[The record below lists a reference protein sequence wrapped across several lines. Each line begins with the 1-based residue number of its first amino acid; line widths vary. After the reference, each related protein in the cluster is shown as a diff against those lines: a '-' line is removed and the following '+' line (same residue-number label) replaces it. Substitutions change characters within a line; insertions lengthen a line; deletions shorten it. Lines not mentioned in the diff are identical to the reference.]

1 MTSIVS
7 AFNDHFM
14 EMVNDIVAVFP
25 DDLDI
30 LSAKNS
36 LKALRKLNPKMLIR
50 SWDYYVVSK
59 YYKEIESGDLSYFL
73 NKDYTEDVS
82 VSSDS
87 KRIIEAINRLRNP
100 IKSMSEENQ
109 KKILKYLQ
117 NLSKLTLIFKQ
128 SEGK

>member
-1 MTSIVS
+1 MTSVVS

-14 EMVNDIVAVFP
+14 EMVDDIVNVFP

-30 LSAKNS
+30 LSARNS
-36 LKALRKLNPKMLIR
+36 LKALRKINPKMLIR
-50 SWDYYVVSK
+50 SWDFYVVSK

-87 KRIIEAINRLRNP
+87 KRITEAIDRLRNP

-117 NLSKLTLIFKQ
+117 NLSKLTMVFKQ
-128 SEGK
+128 TDGK

>member
-1 MTSIVS
+1 MTSVVS

-14 EMVNDIVAVFP
+14 EMVDDIVAVFP

-30 LSAKNS
+30 LSARNS
-36 LKALRKLNPKMLIR
+36 LKALRKINPKMLIR
-50 SWDYYVVSK
+50 SWDFYVVSK
-59 YYKEIESGDLSYFL
+59 YYKQIESGDLSYFL

-117 NLSKLTLIFKQ
+117 NLSKLTMVFKQ
-128 SEGK
+128 TDGK

>member
-14 EMVNDIVAVFP
+14 EMVDDIVAVFP

-87 KRIIEAINRLRNP
+87 KRIIEAIDRLRNP

>member
-14 EMVNDIVAVFP
+14 EMVDDIVAVFP

-50 SWDYYVVSK
+50 SWDY
-59 YYKEIESGDLSYFL
+59 
-73 NKDYTEDVS
+73 
-82 VSSDS
+82 
-87 KRIIEAINRLRNP
+87 
-100 IKSMSEENQ
+100 
-109 KKILKYLQ
+109 
-117 NLSKLTLIFKQ
+117 
-128 SEGK
+128 

>member
-1 MTSIVS
+1 MTTVVS

-14 EMVNDIVAVFP
+14 EMVDDIVNVFP

-30 LSAKNS
+30 LSARNS
-36 LKALRKLNPKMLIR
+36 LKALRKINPKMLIR
-50 SWDYYVVSK
+50 SWDFYVVSK

-87 KRIIEAINRLRNP
+87 KRITEAIDRLRNP
-100 IKSMSEENQ
+100 IKSMSEEEQ

-117 NLSKLTLIFKQ
+117 NLSKLTMVFKQ
-128 SEGK
+128 TDGK

>member
-1 MTSIVS
+1 MTSVVS

-14 EMVNDIVAVFP
+14 EMVNDIVNVFP

-30 LSAKNS
+30 LSARNS
-36 LKALRKLNPKMLIR
+36 LKALRKINPKMLIR
-50 SWDYYVVSK
+50 SWDFYVVSK

-100 IKSMSEENQ
+100 IKSMSEEEQ
-109 KKILKYLQ
+109 KMILKYLQ
-117 NLSKLTLIFKQ
+117 NLSKLTLVFKQ
-128 SEGK
+128 TDGK

>member
-1 MTSIVS
+1 MTTVVS

-14 EMVNDIVAVFP
+14 EMVDDIVNVFP

-30 LSAKNS
+30 LSARNS
-36 LKALRKLNPKMLIR
+36 LKALRKINPKMLIR
-50 SWDYYVVSK
+50 SWDFYVVSK

-100 IKSMSEENQ
+100 IKSMSEEEPN
-109 KKILKYLQ
+109 
-117 NLSKLTLIFKQ
+117 SVEPTFAV
-128 SEGK
+128 

>member
-1 MTSIVS
+1 MTSVVS

-14 EMVNDIVAVFP
+14 EMVDDIVNVFP

-30 LSAKNS
+30 LSARNS
-36 LKALRKLNPKMLIR
+36 LKALRKINPKMLIR
-50 SWDYYVVSK
+50 SWDFYVVSK

-73 NKDYTEDVS
+73 NKDYTQDVS

-100 IKSMSEENQ
+100 IKSMSEEEQ

-117 NLSKLTLIFKQ
+117 NLSKLTMVFKQ
-128 SEGK
+128 TDGK

>member
-14 EMVNDIVAVFP
+14 EMVDDIVAVFP

-87 KRIIEAINRLRNP
+87 KRIIEAIDRLRNP

-109 KKILKYLQ
+109 KKILIYLQ
-117 NLSKLTLIFKQ
+117 NLSKLSLIFKQ

>member
-1 MTSIVS
+1 MTSVVS

-14 EMVNDIVAVFP
+14 EMVDDIVNVFP

-30 LSAKNS
+30 LSARNS
-36 LKALRKLNPKMLIR
+36 LKALRKINPKMLIR
-50 SWDYYVVSK
+50 SWDFYVVSK

-100 IKSMSEENQ
+100 IKSMSEEEQ

-117 NLSKLTLIFKQ
+117 NLSKLTMVFKQ
-128 SEGK
+128 TDGK

>member
-1 MTSIVS
+1 MTSVVS

-14 EMVNDIVAVFP
+14 EMVDDIVAVFP

-30 LSAKNS
+30 LSARNS
-36 LKALRKLNPKMLIR
+36 LKALRKINPKMLIR
-50 SWDYYVVSK
+50 SWDFYVVSK
-59 YYKEIESGDLSYFL
+59 YYKEIETGDLSYFL

-117 NLSKLTLIFKQ
+117 NLSKLTMVFKQ
-128 SEGK
+128 TDGK

>member
-1 MTSIVS
+1 MTSVVS

-30 LSAKNS
+30 LSARNS
-36 LKALRKLNPKMLIR
+36 IKALRKINPKMLIR
-50 SWDYYVVSK
+50 SWDFYVVSK

-100 IKSMSEENQ
+100 IKSMSEEEQ

-117 NLSKLTLIFKQ
+117 NLSKLTMVFKQ
-128 SEGK
+128 TDGK